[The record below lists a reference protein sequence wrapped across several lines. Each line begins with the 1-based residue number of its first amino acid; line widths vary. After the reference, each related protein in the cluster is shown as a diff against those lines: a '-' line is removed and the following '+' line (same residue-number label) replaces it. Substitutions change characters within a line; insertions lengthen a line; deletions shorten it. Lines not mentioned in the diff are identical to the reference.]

1 MAWWQTSTTPS
12 RNSLKSSDPE
22 DSSNQLKHSFPAD
35 KYSLGRTFQIGI
47 RKLVLAV
54 ASLTAFAVP
63 AQAQDDNLRT
73 FAMQGSWTLDAGD
86 DYCRLAATF
95 ADGDD
100 EIVFALERNRA
111 ENFARLILIG
121 DPLVTFRGTDALGYS
136 YLPAGS
142 QRRAMFLRSET
153 AEGQP
158 YFHLGNVFFG
168 PDPFAPPSEG
178 AAPPPAS
185 PSTGFVVPP
194 YDRAAEREFAA
205 NVDGI
210 AIEDG
215 LRQPIHLDTGNM
227 EAPIEA
233 LQACTD
239 DLLRVWGL
247 DFEKHRGMTRRATP
261 VGNAWEWLATGTIG
275 FGDFP
280 LLGGG
285 ANPVRVMVN
294 AEGQPTACEV
304 HWPSLSERTNR
315 RICSQ
320 IMENGE
326 FTPALDAEG
335 KAMASYWMVE
345 PIFGLVRPF
354 GS

>member
-1 MAWWQTSTTPS
+1 M
-12 RNSLKSSDPE
+12 
-22 DSSNQLKHSFPAD
+22 
-35 KYSLGRTFQIGI
+35 GI
-47 RKLVLAV
+47 RNLALAC
-54 ASLTAFAVP
+54 ASLAISLAGP
-63 AQAQDDNLRT
+63 AQAHEGELRT
-73 FAMQGSWTLDAGD
+73 FVMQGSWTLDAGD

-95 ADGDD
+95 TDGDD
-100 EIVFALERNRA
+100 EIGFALERNRA

-121 DPLVTFRGTDALGYS
+121 EPLVTFRGTDALGYS
-136 YLPAGS
+136 YLPDGR

-153 AEGQP
+153 AEGNP
-158 YFHLGNVFFG
+158 YFNLGNVFFG
-168 PDPFAPPSEG
+168 PDPFAPPSQEE
-178 AAPPPAS
+178 AIPPPSA
-185 PSTGFVVPP
+185 PAGFAVPP

-205 NVDGI
+205 SIDGI

-215 LRQPIHLDTGNM
+215 LRQPIRLDTGNM

-233 LQACTD
+233 LQACAD

-247 DFEKHRGMTRRATP
+247 DFAKHRDMTRRASP
-261 VGNAWEWLATGTIG
+261 VGNAWEWLATGTIS
-275 FGDFP
+275 FRDFP

-285 ANPVRVMVN
+285 ANPVRVMVD
-294 AEGQPTACEV
+294 AQGQPTACEV

-326 FTPALDAEG
+326 FTPALDADG
-335 KAMASYWMVE
+335 NAMASYWMVD